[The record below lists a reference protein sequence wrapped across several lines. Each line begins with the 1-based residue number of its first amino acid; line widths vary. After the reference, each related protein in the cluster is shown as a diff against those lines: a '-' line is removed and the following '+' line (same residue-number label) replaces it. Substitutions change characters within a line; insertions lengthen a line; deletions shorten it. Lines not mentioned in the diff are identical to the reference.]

1 MLKDLNEERMAVR
14 SRQNNSSHHNSQ
26 HNMTEIIQR
35 QTYFCP
41 KFPHDSKAKNIVR
54 KSPEPMLPNMT
65 VHLPGK
71 NFDLALT
78 EVEQMPG
85 RENKKIIRRNR
96 RSRIVSEYKE

>member
-1 MLKDLNEERMAVR
+1 
-14 SRQNNSSHHNSQ
+14 
-26 HNMTEIIQR
+26 MTEIIQR
-35 QTYFCP
+35 QKT
-41 KFPHDSKAKNIVR
+41 FPHDSKAKNIVR

-85 RENKKIIRRNR
+85 GENKKIIRRNR

>member
-35 QTYFCP
+35 QT
-41 KFPHDSKAKNIVR
+41 FPHDSKAKNIVR

-85 RENKKIIRRNR
+85 GENKKIIRRNR
-96 RSRIVSEYKE
+96 RSCIVSEYKE

>member
-1 MLKDLNEERMAVR
+1 
-14 SRQNNSSHHNSQ
+14 
-26 HNMTEIIQR
+26 
-35 QTYFCP
+35 
-41 KFPHDSKAKNIVR
+41 
-54 KSPEPMLPNMT
+54 MLPNMT

-85 RENKKIIRRNR
+85 GENKKIIRRNR